1 MMDIK
6 LYGQVELI
14 PHTANLNRVANWVG
28 IGKLKYVLSMWER
41 TERYYHNIQHLT
53 EMLEQYSKADLS
65 KFNELEK
72 DALLC
77 AIVYHDAVYDPRAE
91 HPQNEIKSREL
102 WELHLASCTDS
113 HLIQATRI
121 SHGFE
126 EPKDGLKKAVS
137 ALIDA
142 TQNHTKVPSS
152 ELEKLF
158 IRWDLWS
165 LASDDLTVLIDA
177 ERRVLKE
184 YQFHDYEDYRI
195 GRIGIL
201 ESFKKTIY
209 EINPDS
215 KIESLIQYVKAR
227 KLRIGIYAG
236 SFYPMHTGHY
246 SIIKRAE
253 KVFDKIIIATGKNP
267 LKSADPKRGEY
278 TLRLIQEI
286 LPYHQIESFGDDLLT
301 NYVQSKRTEY
311 VEPTVIK
318 GLGRSGDYEDEKM
331 QMRYMEDMDPTINM
345 AFFISDRRFDYVSS
359 TGARIVEAIN
369 PDTYSKYA
377 LGNWPDA
384 EEKLK
389 S

>member
-1 MMDIK
+1 MIDIK
-6 LYGQVELI
+6 LYSQVELI

-28 IGKLKYVLSMWER
+28 VGKLKQVLSMWER

-53 EMLEQYSKADLS
+53 EMLEQYDKANLS

-77 AIVYHDAVYDPRAE
+77 AIVYHDAIYDPRAA
-91 HPQNEIKSREL
+91 HPENELRSREL
-102 WELHLASCTDS
+102 WENDIISADISS
-113 HLIQATRI
+113 VEAVRV
-121 SHGFE
+121 SHGFSDPRE
-126 EPKDGLKKAVS
+126 SLRMAVS

-142 TQNHTKVPSS
+142 TQDHTKVPSS

-177 ERRVLKE
+177 ERRVLRE
-184 YQFHDYEDYRI
+184 YQFHDYEDYRA
-195 GRIGIL
+195 GRLKIL
-201 ESFKKTIY
+201 EAFKKTIY

-227 KLRIGIYAG
+227 KLKIGIYAG

-253 KVFDKIIIATGKNP
+253 KVFDKVIIATGKNP
-267 LKSADPKRGEY
+267 VKAEDPKRGEY
-278 TLRLIQEI
+278 TQKLIQDI

-301 NYVQSKRTEY
+301 NYVQSKTTEY

-318 GLGRSGDYEDEKM
+318 GLGRAGDYEDEKM

-345 AFFISDRRFDYVSS
+345 AFFISDRTFDYVSS

-369 PDTYSKYA
+369 PDIYSKYA
-377 LGNWPDA
+377 LGEWPDA